1 MSGPL
6 YKWAVMGAEA
16 DHPFSDAAL
25 LEAMLQFEIALARA
39 QARLELIPERY
50 AAAIAQHAG
59 KTVLDPA
66 LLAREGAD
74 AGSAAI
80 PFVQALIAHVGDQDE
95 NAARY
100 VHFGATSQDL
110 LDTAVALCTR
120 KAVLKLEQ
128 DLQRACRAATS
139 LARRHAGAPVLA
151 RTLLQPAAIT
161 TIGFK
166 CAQWALDLTRGRRR
180 LLDTADEALSV
191 SLGGAVGNLA
201 AYGEAGAALRAEVA
215 RSLGLKD
222 PGSTWHTRREGWIA
236 LASEAALATGTMAK
250 IARDIALMTQ
260 AEVGEAVEPP
270 APGRGGSTSMPH
282 KRNPVLAM
290 RVLAATQPVP
300 GMMATLLAAMPQ
312 EHERAL
318 GNWQAEL
325 GQYPDLFIHALS
337 AANALVALLE
347 GLEFDALRCRANI
360 DALQGTIFSERLAS
374 LMIQALGKIEAQ
386 ALVAA
391 LCTRALQAR
400 THLREL
406 VRERLAADARLATVP
421 PSEVDAVFDVA
432 RGAEASTRQVQPML
446 DAVAALEI

>member
-1 MSGPL
+1 MTGPL
-6 YKWAVMGAEA
+6 YKWAVTGAEA
-16 DHPFSDAAL
+16 ENPFSDAAL
-25 LEAMLQFEIALARA
+25 LEAMLQFEVALARA

-50 AAAIAQHAG
+50 AAAIAEHAG
-59 KTVLDPA
+59 TAA
-66 LLAREGAD
+66 LEPGRLAREGAE
-74 AGSAAI
+74 AGSVAI
-80 PFVQALIAHVGDQDE
+80 PFVQAVIAHVGNQDA

-110 LDTAVALCTR
+110 LDTAAALCTR
-120 KAVLKLEQ
+120 KAVLRLDQ
-128 DLQRACRAATS
+128 GLQRACRAATD
-139 LARRHAGAPVLA
+139 LARRHADTPVLA

-166 CAQWALDLTRGRRR
+166 SAHWALGLTRGRRR

-201 AYGEAGAALRAEVA
+201 AYGEAGPALRAELA

-250 IARDIALMTQ
+250 IARDIALMAQ
-260 AEVGEAVEPP
+260 AEIGEATEPS
-270 APGRGGSTSMPH
+270 APGRGASTSMPH

-290 RVLAATQPVP
+290 RVLAATQAVP
-300 GMMATLLAAMPQ
+300 GMMANLLAAMPQ

-325 GQYPDLFIHALS
+325 GQYPDLLVHALS
-337 AANALVALLE
+337 AANALIALLQ
-347 GLEFDALRCRANI
+347 GVRVDAERCRANI
-360 DALQGTIFSERLAS
+360 DALQGTILSERLAS
-374 LMIQALGKIEAQ
+374 LLIPALGKAEAQ

-391 LCTRALQAR
+391 LCAGALQTR
-400 THLREL
+400 THLRDL
-406 VRERLAADARLATVP
+406 VRERLASDARLASVS
-421 PSEVDAVFDVA
+421 PSDVDAMFDVTRA
-432 RGAEASTRQVQPML
+432 AAVSARQVQPIL